1 MASPNNLIAISKVA
15 PDKVHLKWDTVPDI
29 EMAGI
34 RRGYTVTYRKTKEV
48 GEFVDGDEKQINIF
62 DPQQT
67 DIFIEG
73 LEYYCQYSFTVR
85 VFNTKFYGD
94 DSEKMYGGETSCC
107 LLLYG

>member
-1 MASPNNLIAISKVA
+1 MASPSNLIAISKVA

-34 RRGYTVTYRKTKEV
+34 RRGYTVTYRKIKEV

-85 VFNTKFYGD
+85 VFNTMFYGD
-94 DSEKMYGGETSCC
+94 DSEKMYGGKTSC